1 MVNVSAIVQ
10 QAVRDAQ
17 RQGDELTAAA
27 ANDAAATPSPTTPT
41 TPSPTT
47 STTPTTPTT
56 PSPTTPTG
64 PSPPAN
70 PPPEGDN
77 STMMISSVSSL
88 SLCLC
93 ALVIIGVVVM
103 KKGK

>member
-27 ANDAAATPSPTTPT
+27 ANDAAATPS
-41 TPSPTT
+41 
-47 STTPTTPTT
+47 PTTPTT